1 MKFFFSIIV
10 PIYNSEKTIKK
21 CLNSIKIQKINNFE
35 LIIIDDKSSDKSF
48 QIVNKFKKKIKFLKI
63 LKNKKN
69 YGVSVSRN
77 RGLKNSSGKYI
88 IFLDSDDVLLKKSLS

>member
-10 PIYNSEKTIKK
+10 PIYNSEKTIEK

-48 QIVNKFKKKIKFLKI
+48 QIVNKFKKK
-63 LKNKKN
+63 
-69 YGVSVSRN
+69 
-77 RGLKNSSGKYI
+77 
-88 IFLDSDDVLLKKSLS
+88 